1 MKKTSLFILLILCT
15 TFVFAQREVWQWAK
29 QAGGSNADQ
38 SHRIVTDSSGN
49 SYVTG
54 YFQGTA
60 SFGSTTLTS
69 SGDAD
74 IFVIKLDSGG
84 NCLWVKQAG
93 GNKLDVGFGIATD
106 SSGNS
111 YIIGYFTGTADF
123 GNTTLTS
130 GSIDDTYYSD
140 IFVAKLDSSGNW
152 LWVKQAGGSN
162 ADQGWSIAI
171 DSSGNSYVTGF
182 FTGTG
187 SFGSTTLNSNGSNDI
202 FVSKLD
208 SSGNWLWAKQAGGSS
223 TDRGLSIA
231 SDSSGNSY
239 VTGYFYG
246 IASFGG
252 LTLTNNGNQDIF
264 IAKLDSNG
272 NWLWAKKAGGSITDY
287 GYSIAIDSL
296 GNCYATGYFKGT
308 AYFGNKTLTSIG
320 ENDIFVAKLDS
331 SGNWL
336 WVKQAGG
343 FNDDYSYSIATDSP
357 ENSYVT
363 GNFRGT
369 ASFGDIS
376 LPGSGENDIF
386 LAKLDSSG
394 NWLWAQKAGGTS
406 SDYSYSIA
414 IDSLGN
420 SYITGYFNGTATF
433 GTLPTLTA
441 NDVNSDI
448 FIAKVHIPYF
458 PEDVFVTEETT
469 GLQIQVSGGD
479 AERGNL
485 DGFPPIPNQDAEYK
499 KLNLVLNTG
508 ISSWTITIQT
518 DDTYGAYYLNRWNV
532 VSGNGTQIVFS
543 ISFSGTKGEDIGI
556 PIIVGNENPL
566 PVELSSFTAYVNP
579 QNKINI
585 MWTTQTETGLLGY
598 YIMRSTQNDLSTANI
613 VSPIISATNTSE
625 PKTYLY
631 NDTEVA
637 ESGTYYY
644 WLQCNDLDGTFKIF
658 GSISIGYIPNG
669 GDNPPSIPLVTE
681 LLPVYPNPFNPQ
693 LFIPFSLADKSE
705 VKFII
710 YNTRGEIVKEI
721 AVGEKNPGNYRI
733 EWDGSD
739 NNGSLCGN
747 GIYYLVMQ
755 AGKTQ
760 CQRKAVLMK

>member
-1 MKKTSLFILLILCT
+1 LNSNGN
-15 TFVFAQREVWQWAK
+15 WQWAK
-29 QAGGSNADQ
+29 QAGG
-38 SHRIVTDSSGN
+38 TDKDW
-49 SYVTG
+49 G
-54 YFQGTA
+54 Y
-60 SFGSTTLTS
+60 
-69 SGDAD
+69 D
-74 IFVIKLDSGG
+74 
-84 NCLWVKQAG
+84 
-93 GNKLDVGFGIATD
+93 
-106 SSGNS
+106 
-111 YIIGYFTGTADF
+111 
-123 GNTTLTS
+123 
-130 GSIDDTYYSD
+130 
-140 IFVAKLDSSGNW
+140 
-152 LWVKQAGGSN
+152 
-162 ADQGWSIAI
+162 IAI
-171 DSSGNSYVTGF
+171 DSSGNSYVTGCF
-182 FTGTG
+182 
-187 SFGSTTLNSNGSNDI
+187 
-202 FVSKLD
+202 
-208 SSGNWLWAKQAGGSS
+208 QE
-223 TDRGLSIA
+223 
-231 SDSSGNSY
+231 
-239 VTGYFYG
+239 
-246 IASFGG
+246 IASFGNT
-252 LTLTNNGNQDIF
+252 TLICRENHSIF
-264 IAKLDSNG
+264 VVKLDS
-272 NWLWAKKAGGSITDY
+272 T
-287 GYSIAIDSL
+287 
-296 GNCYATGYFKGT
+296 
-308 AYFGNKTLTSIG
+308 
-320 ENDIFVAKLDS
+320 
-331 SGNWL
+331 
-336 WVKQAGG
+336 
-343 FNDDYSYSIATDSP
+343 
-357 ENSYVT
+357 
-363 GNFRGT
+363 
-369 ASFGDIS
+369 
-376 LPGSGENDIF
+376 
-386 LAKLDSSG
+386 G

-469 GLQIQVSGGD
+469 GLKIKVSGGD

-485 DGFPPIPNQDAEYK
+485 YGFPPIPNQDAEYK

-518 DDTYGAYYLNRWNV
+518 DDTYGAYYLNGWNV
-532 VSGNGTQIVFS
+532 VSGGDGQIVFS

-613 VSPIISATNTSE
+613 VSPLISATNTSE

-658 GSISIGYIPNG
+658 GSISIDYNSNG
-669 GDNPPSIPLVTE
+669 GSTTPPILVTE
-681 LLPVYPNPFNPQ
+681 LQPVYPNPFNPQ
-693 LFIPFSLADKSE
+693 LFIPFSLADKAE

-721 AVGEKNPGNYRI
+721 VVGEKNPGNYRI
-733 EWDGSD
+733 EWDGRD
-739 NNGSLCGN
+739 KNGAICGN

>member
-1 MKKTSLFILLILCT
+1 M
-15 TFVFAQREVWQWAK
+15 
-29 QAGGSNADQ
+29 
-38 SHRIVTDSSGN
+38 
-49 SYVTG
+49 
-54 YFQGTA
+54 
-60 SFGSTTLTS
+60 
-69 SGDAD
+69 
-74 IFVIKLDSGG
+74 
-84 NCLWVKQAG
+84 
-93 GNKLDVGFGIATD
+93 
-106 SSGNS
+106 
-111 YIIGYFTGTADF
+111 
-123 GNTTLTS
+123 
-130 GSIDDTYYSD
+130 
-140 IFVAKLDSSGNW
+140 
-152 LWVKQAGGSN
+152 
-162 ADQGWSIAI
+162 
-171 DSSGNSYVTGF
+171 
-182 FTGTG
+182 
-187 SFGSTTLNSNGSNDI
+187 
-202 FVSKLD
+202 
-208 SSGNWLWAKQAGGSS
+208 
-223 TDRGLSIA
+223 
-231 SDSSGNSY
+231 
-239 VTGYFYG
+239 
-246 IASFGG
+246 
-252 LTLTNNGNQDIF
+252 
-264 IAKLDSNG
+264 
-272 NWLWAKKAGGSITDY
+272 
-287 GYSIAIDSL
+287 
-296 GNCYATGYFKGT
+296 
-308 AYFGNKTLTSIG
+308 
-320 ENDIFVAKLDS
+320 
-331 SGNWL
+331 
-336 WVKQAGG
+336 
-343 FNDDYSYSIATDSP
+343 
-357 ENSYVT
+357 
-363 GNFRGT
+363 
-369 ASFGDIS
+369 
-376 LPGSGENDIF
+376 
-386 LAKLDSSG
+386 
-394 NWLWAQKAGGTS
+394 
-406 SDYSYSIA
+406 
-414 IDSLGN
+414 GN

-469 GLQIQVSGGD
+469 GLKIKVSGGD